1 MESSPSPKQYRHHH
15 SCQPAARA
23 KEDNS
28 LNQKIKR
35 IGWGEEEAHVPLLP
49 SFTLLLVLVNIY
61 SDQTENWVFSSL
73 ISTDYLGFMKHVMIT
88 KHNNTRSFTR
98 DQSIIP
104 DLNLFQLSSLQ
115 HPRFLVKIKGDILLL
130 SLSYNQLRGSS
141 LQPDARR
148 IHNAQYVSCFT
159 NYSDSVL
166 SLQLPRMLNNF
177 ISCLPTKHN
186 ILV

>member
-1 MESSPSPKQYRHHH
+1 MDGGKKRHM
-15 SCQPAARA
+15 C
-23 KEDNS
+23 
-28 LNQKIKR
+28 
-35 IGWGEEEAHVPLLP
+35 PLLP